1 MNNVMEELINSFNT
15 LEPMQQMFWGCAGI
29 ATLLFLIQFLLTLL
43 GMDHT
48 DMDVDFDGSN
58 TRDLGNGLNIFSMK
72 NLVNFIMGFGWAG
85 VCLNDV
91 IRSPFLLVSVAFL
104 VGLSFVAMF
113 VFLYMKTRR
122 LETNGAFN
130 INDCLGRT
138 AQVYLRIPAGGQGK
152 GKIQISLNGSVQEF
166 DAITEEDEIPSGIT
180 VKITEVMEG
189 EILKVVNVQNNLVI

>member
-58 TRDLGNGLNIFSMK
+58 TMDLGNGINIFSMK

-85 VCLNDV
+85 VCLKDV

-113 VFLYMKTRR
+113 VFLYMKTQTERSTSTTASVAR
-122 LETNGAFN
+122 LKFTCA
-130 INDCLGRT
+130 
-138 AQVYLRIPAGGQGK
+138 
-152 GKIQISLNGSVQEF
+152 SLQE
-166 DAITEEDEIPSGIT
+166 D
-180 VKITEVMEG
+180 
-189 EILKVVNVQNNLVI
+189 KVRARSR

>member
-1 MNNVMEELINSFNT
+1 M
-15 LEPMQQMFWGCAGI
+15 
-29 ATLLFLIQFLLTLL
+29 
-43 GMDHT
+43 
-48 DMDVDFDGSN
+48 
-58 TRDLGNGLNIFSMK
+58 
-72 NLVNFIMGFGWAG
+72 
-85 VCLNDV
+85 
-91 IRSPFLLVSVAFL
+91 SVAFL

-166 DAITEEDEIPSGIT
+166 DAITEEDDIPSGIT